1 VATKEELTSREQRA
15 WDELSASIA
24 AVPLADRESPW
35 LNNGWSVKDVEWHI
49 ALWWKDCIR
58 TLDSLAA
65 GGYEEWNG
73 DTDAAND
80 AALRE
85 GRSMTV
91 DEVEAGLASTRQ
103 RLLGSWGEAP
113 DDPRALDYFVSET
126 IEHYEEHAADLAKLA
141 EG

>member
-24 AVPLADRESPW
+24 AVPPADRESPW

-91 DEVEAGLASTRQ
+91 DEVEAGLSSTRQ

>member
-1 VATKEELTSREQRA
+1 VTTKEELTSREQRA

-24 AVPLADRESPW
+24 AVPTADRELPW